1 MSSRFHETPTARK
14 RRRRSAAATPGAST
28 GASSPLWP
36 SLPGDLLRLVS
47 WRVLAVDVM
56 DYVRLRAVCTSWR
69 SDTVCPRGRGVGD
82 PRFHPRR
89 WMMLPEGHGIHPG
102 HTKLGGRIPL
112 FKNHC
117 ALDSVDGLLLLQRDE
132 DTAVR
137 LLHPFTGDIPEL
149 PPLSTL
155 HTQLER
161 NLDRLP
167 EQDIW
172 YYIRYGI
179 CAAAS
184 FSSGVCTVMLLFHRL
199 RQLAFATSQD
209 RQWTMASWAVPPCI
223 EPFSFRG
230 KLYLVCKQIGATQ
243 FLQID
248 PPPLQDEAGELGSRQ
263 PALPKLIATC
273 PADILSYPA
282 YLVECDSEILVV
294 GHTDLS
300 FSHILVY
307 KLVDIMLGRFIPVTS
322 IGDHALFIDE
332 RTLYVSSKALPTI
345 MADSIVYRKIKSRE
359 FAQYHLRSGT
369 WSQAVDECALRGYD
383 PGPRS
388 LIHHIIT
395 CLLRSVWNK
404 GLFYSEKEQMKRGWL
419 LWKVNKKFRHW
430 AACLLA

>member
-1 MSSRFHETPTARK
+1 MARSGRRRDGLRPSPRRLHK
-14 RRRRSAAATPGAST
+14 LAIRHRLPAGPRRRRPALPPAPLDDAAGGPRHPPRPHQA
-28 GASSPLWP
+28 
-36 SLPGDLLRLVS
+36 R
-47 WRVLAVDVM
+47 
-56 DYVRLRAVCTSWR
+56 RAR
-69 SDTVCPRGRGVGD
+69 P
-82 PRFHPRR
+82 
-89 WMMLPEGHGIHPG
+89 LPEPRHGAFVRA
-102 HTKLGGRIPL
+102 KIPL

-137 LLHPFTGDIPEL
+137 LLHPFTGDIAEL

-395 CLLRSVWNK
+395 CLLRSVCQILGFHPEEGPISK
-404 GLFYSEKEQMKRGWL
+404 Q
-419 LWKVNKKFRHW
+419 
-430 AACLLA
+430 CLQQGNDYEATIARYKT